1 MKVIYSLYSSVL
13 TRKILEYKVLRFTE
27 EMCIFQG
34 IYSLSY
40 SVGAGL
46 GFYFISKAKRN
57 IGIFIFILGFFISSL
72 GLFLTNVGMEVMK
85 TRSNFMAL
93 IFLIDCLVG
102 TLDGIVE
109 PLILH
114 KIVTRSNRP
123 EFFTGLFYCLA
134 SISAVMVVSL
144 SS

>member
-1 MKVIYSLYSSVL
+1 M
-13 TRKILEYKVLRFTE
+13 
-27 EMCIFQG
+27 
-34 IYSLSY
+34 
-40 SVGAGL
+40 GAGL
-46 GFYFISKAKRN
+46 GFHFISKAKSN
-57 IGIFIFILGFFISSL
+57 IGIPISILGFFISTL
-72 GLFLTNVGMEVMK
+72 GLFLTNVGLEIMK
-85 TRSNFMAL
+85 TNSNFIVL
-93 IFLIDCLVG
+93 IYVIDCLVG
-102 TLDGIVE
+102 ALDGIVE